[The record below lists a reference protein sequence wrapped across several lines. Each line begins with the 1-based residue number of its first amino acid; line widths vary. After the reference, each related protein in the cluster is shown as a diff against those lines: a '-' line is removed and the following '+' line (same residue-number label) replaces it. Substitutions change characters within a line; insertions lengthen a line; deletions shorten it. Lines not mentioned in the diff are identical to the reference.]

1 MRPRM
6 VAPLLVGAV
15 GLVFLGQGL
24 GWIPGSVM
32 TGDSFWA
39 LVGAV
44 MVVGAA
50 LVIWRSRRQG

>member
-1 MRPRM
+1 M